1 MRRRRSALVAAAVIV
16 LGGVLGAVA
25 LADGII
31 GPLDPPDP
39 GLDRSADPASTA
51 GPPNSSATPTQDTT
65 ARLPCTGIKQPLN
78 FPNSWAGTSLDGLTL
93 TAVIRRCDVPRGDEP
108 IRANYVSYIYG
119 DCNAEDDAGCAPP
132 IEIQSWPSGERNRQ
146 MLSPVPGR
154 PESRGSDMTVA
165 GDPATSYDDGRRLE
179 LYRRSST
186 IVIFGDTPA
195 RVERFAGALATAP
208 RVLSELERHRV
219 AFPAGCQD
227 DVHYCAGAA
236 GG

>member
-1 MRRRRSALVAAAVIV
+1 MRRRLPALVAAVFA
-16 LGGVLGAVA
+16 LGGALGTVA

-51 GPPNSSATPTQDTT
+51 GPPKSPATPVQNAT

-78 FPNSWAGTSLDGLTL
+78 FPNAWAGTSLDGLPL
-93 TAVIRRCDVPRGDEP
+93 TAVIRRCDVPRGNEP

-119 DCNAEDDAGCAPP
+119 DCYADDDAGCAPP

-154 PESRGSDMTVA
+154 PESAGSDTTVA
-165 GDPATSYDDGRRLE
+165 GDPAAMYDDGTRLE
-179 LYRRSST
+179 IYRRSST
-186 IVIFGDTPA
+186 IVIFGDAPA
-195 RVERFAGALATAP
+195 RVERFAGALETAP
-208 RVLSELERHRV
+208 RVLSDLEQRGV
-219 AFPAGCQD
+219 AFRAGCAD
-227 DVHYCAGAA
+227 DAHYCAGAVER
-236 GG
+236 